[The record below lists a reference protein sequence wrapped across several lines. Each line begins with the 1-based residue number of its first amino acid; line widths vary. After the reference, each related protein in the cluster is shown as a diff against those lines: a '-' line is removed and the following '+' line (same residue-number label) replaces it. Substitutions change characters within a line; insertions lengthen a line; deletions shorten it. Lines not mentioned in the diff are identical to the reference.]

1 MRILVLSDVH
11 ANLTALEAVLADA
24 AGQYDT
30 AWNLGDTVGYGP
42 DPAAVWQRLND
53 ICAIQLGGNH
63 DLAATTLAGID
74 TFNPAARA
82 AALWTHDQLTAE
94 MITDLSHRPGRLDVD
109 DVVIAHGSP
118 RDPFHEY
125 VLDEVT
131 AMKNLEHV
139 ATELCLVGHSHVAF
153 AAIIRPGGKL
163 PAISPLLAG
172 EELDLGVGRILANP
186 GSVGQP
192 RDGDPRAAYA
202 ILDTERGVLT
212 PRRVPYDIPA
222 VQARMRAAGLPDRLV
237 ARLEVGR

>member
-11 ANLTALEAVLADA
+11 ANLSALEAALADA
-24 AGQYDT
+24 AGQYDR

-42 DPAAVWQRLND
+42 DPVAVWERLND
-53 ICAIQLGGNH
+53 LCAIQLGGNH
-63 DLAATTLAGID
+63 DLAATTMAEID
-74 TFNPAARA
+74 TFNPAAHA
-82 AALWTHDQLTAE
+82 AALWTHGQLTPE
-94 MITDLSHRPGRLDVD
+94 MVTDLSHRPGRLDVD

-125 VLDEVT
+125 VLDELS

-153 AAIIRPGGKL
+153 AAVIRPGAKM
-163 PAISPLLAG
+163 PTITPLLAG
-172 EELDLGVGRILANP
+172 EELDLGSGRILANP

-202 ILDTERGVLT
+202 ILDTGRNVLE
-212 PRRVPYDIPA
+212 PRRVAYDIAA

-237 ARLEVGR
+237 TRLAAGR

>member
-11 ANLTALEAVLADA
+11 ANLTALEATLADA
-24 AGQYDT
+24 AGRYDA

-53 ICAIQLGGNH
+53 LCAVQLGGNH
-63 DLAATTLAGID
+63 DLAATTGADID

-82 AALWTHDQLTAE
+82 AALWTRDQLTPE
-94 MITDLSHRPGRLDVD
+94 MVADLAHRPGRLDID

-118 RDPFHEY
+118 RDPYREY
-125 VLDEVT
+125 VIDEVA

-139 ATELCLVGHSHVAF
+139 SVELCLVGHSHVAF
-153 AAIIRPGGKL
+153 TAIIRPGGKL
-163 PAISPLLAG
+163 PQMTPLRDGDVVDLA
-172 EELDLGVGRILANP
+172 DGRILANP

-202 ILDTERGVLT
+202 ILDTTAGTLT
-212 PRRVPYDIPA
+212 ARRVAYDIAA
-222 VQARMRAAGLPDRLV
+222 VQARMRAAGLPERLV
-237 ARLEVGR
+237 TRLASGR